1 MTKPPICRQDGICA
15 PYTLTEREQ
24 VRLDLVGAV
33 DLSLRV
39 GQAGEGQV
47 AGGREGARLLE
58 RAGCEREHLDPAAPD
73 LLVPRNC
80 ARCRRQ
86 NGQP

>member
-1 MTKPPICRQDGICA
+1 MARL
-15 PYTLTEREQ
+15 TLTEREQ

-58 RAGCEREHLDPAAPD
+58 RAGCEREHLGPAAPD
-73 LLVPRNC
+73 LLVPPAQLREV
-80 ARCRRQ
+80 RQ